1 VFISSKFIVLS
12 TLAVFTLLMLVACVE
27 ATENPVGTT
36 TLVTENGSL
45 APATSESAASGP
57 DIANGAR
64 QFKGLGCSGCHRTDS
79 TKLVGPGLSGIGAR
93 GDDAIRTSIIDPSAI
108 IVDGFNDLMPKT
120 FGDVL
125 SDSELDDLIGY
136 LNTLN

>member
-1 VFISSKFIVLS
+1 
-12 TLAVFTLLMLVACVE
+12 M
-27 ATENPVGTT
+27 
-36 TLVTENGSL
+36 
-45 APATSESAASGP
+45 
-57 DIANGAR
+57 
-64 QFKGLGCSGCHRTDS
+64 
-79 TKLVGPGLSGIGAR
+79 SGIGAR